1 MTKSESKKRPYQRTH
16 PWLTFAPDLGNL
28 PFTDWLALGEAAAL
42 CDQIAKAPVDP
53 GVAEQIHDLY
63 LAKGA
68 LATTAIEGNTLS
80 EREARDAIA
89 GTLSLPP
96 SRKYLAKEIDN
107 VVDACNT
114 FARELHERGAISLT
128 IDRIEW
134 MNGRILQD
142 LEVDGHVEP
151 GKLRS
156 MSVTV
161 GGYRC
166 PDSRD
171 VRFLLQRLCD
181 LLNDFEAPSDNRCAM
196 GIVKAIFAHIYFVW
210 IHPFGDGNGRTAR
223 LIEFAILL
231 EAGLPTPACHLPS
244 NHYNLT
250 RTDYYRQLAR
260 SSRVE
265 HGIYGFLAYAIAGLV
280 DGLREQIDQIR
291 EHQQQTAWINFVH
304 NQFRDATTPT
314 ERRRRTLA
322 LAVSQAGR
330 ALSLRDLPNF
340 DVDTALNYSGLARR
354 TLLRDLETLV
364 ERGLL
369 KTGSDGRVQANRE
382 RLLAFMPWRHEP
394 RSA

>member
-1 MTKSESKKRPYQRTH
+1 MTKSESRKRPYQRTH
-16 PWLTFAPDLGNL
+16 PWLTFVPDLGKL
-28 PFTDWLALGEAAAL
+28 PYTDWLALGEAVAI

-80 EREARDAIA
+80 ERQARDAIA
-89 GTLSLPP
+89 GTPSLPP
-96 SRKYLAKEIDN
+96 SREYLAKEIDN

-114 FARELHERGAISLT
+114 FVRELQERGAISLT
-128 IDRIEW
+128 VDRIEW

-142 LEVDGHVEP
+142 LEVDDHVEP

-156 MSVTV
+156 TSVTV

-166 PDSRD
+166 PESRD
-171 VRFLLQRLCD
+171 VRCLLQRFCD
-181 LLNDFEAPSDNRCAM
+181 LLNEFEAPTDDRCAI
-196 GIVKAIFAHIYFVW
+196 GIAKAIFAHLYFVW

-265 HGIYGFLAYAIAGLV
+265 NGIYGFLAYAIAGLV
-280 DGLREQIDQIR
+280 DGLREQIGQIR
-291 EHQQQTAWINFVH
+291 EHQQQATWINFVH
-304 NQFRDATTPT
+304 NQFRDATNPT
-314 ERRRRTLA
+314 ERRRRKLA

-330 ALSLRDLPNF
+330 TLSLSDLPNF